1 MSLRQAAAVCLLA
14 TIVVLGGCNR
24 DPNVAKRRYLDSGN
38 RYFEKG
44 KYKEARIMYLD
55 ALKKDHRYGPAYY
68 HLGLTALKIGPTSEA
83 VSALRRAVELL
94 PLEAADH
101 WDALV

>member
-14 TIVVLGGCNR
+14 VIVVSGGCNR
-24 DPNVAKRRYLDSGN
+24 DPNVAKKRYLDSGN

-55 ALKKDHRYGPAYY
+55 ALKKDHRYG
-68 HLGLTALKIGPTSEA
+68 LGITTW
-83 VSALRRAVELL
+83 V
-94 PLEAADH
+94 
-101 WDALV
+101 